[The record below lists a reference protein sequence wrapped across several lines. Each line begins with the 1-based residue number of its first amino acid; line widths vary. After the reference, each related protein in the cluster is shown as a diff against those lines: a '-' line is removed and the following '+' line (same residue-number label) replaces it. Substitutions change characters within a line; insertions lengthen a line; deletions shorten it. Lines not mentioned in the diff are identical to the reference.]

1 MIVDLLLRKGVF
13 QCIYRE
19 RVYIYL
25 FIYILQVFQY
35 HATHFILNYNEQTLQ
50 TLKKMPLHL
59 EYVFVS
65 STHTF
70 ATDKKPENDS
80 HYFSEEEA
88 YNQEPFNI
96 QMK

>member
-1 MIVDLLLRKGVF
+1 M
-13 QCIYRE
+13 
-19 RVYIYL
+19 
-25 FIYILQVFQY
+25 
-35 HATHFILNYNEQTLQ
+35 A
-50 TLKKMPLHL
+50 LHL

-80 HYFSEEEA
+80 HYFSEKEA